1 MKIAVIFVGSHFAG
15 KSRTINDFLKPLLGI
30 SYKARLF
37 ALDGKNGC
45 VLSQSFEES
54 GRDVKERIEAYAHLD
69 LLVLAARPP
78 SERASKLSL
87 VESILGKKG
96 FKPYQIHVKK
106 GNDKYYE
113 SLAKKAFQILRAK
126 A

>member
-1 MKIAVIFVGSHFAG
+1 MKIAVIFVGSHFVG
-15 KSRTINDFLKPLLGI
+15 KSLTINGFLKPLLGI

-37 ALDGKNGC
+37 TLNGKDGC

-54 GRDVKERIEAYAHLD
+54 GRDAKERIEAYAHRA
-69 LLVLAARPP
+69 LLVLAARPV

-87 VESILGKKG
+87 VERILANNG
-96 FKPYQIHVKK
+96 FKSHQIHVTK
-106 GNDKYYE
+106 GDDRHYE
-113 SLAKKAFQILRAK
+113 SLAKRAFEILRAK

>member
-1 MKIAVIFVGSHFAG
+1 MKTAVIFVGSHFAG
-15 KSRTINDFLKPLLGI
+15 KSLTINGFLKPLLGI

-37 ALDGKNGC
+37 TLDGKDGC

-54 GRDVKERIEAYAHLD
+54 GRDAKDRIEVYAHLD
-69 LLVLAARPP
+69 LLVLAARPE

-87 VESILGKKG
+87 VESILSKNG
-96 FKPYQIHVKK
+96 FGHHRIHVVK
-106 GNDKYYE
+106 GDDKHYE
-113 SLAKKAFQILRAK
+113 SLAKKAFKILRAK